1 MTKNTKIRASSTKRM
16 KQKGIKKGI
25 NPRDMTYSAFMKK
38 GRTEPNY
45 LLAVAI
51 SELKSIYENF
61 TIENFDVAKE
71 MLKQQIDYFQGCFEL
86 GFTVEKFYDEQYK
99 NSIKGIQHQS
109 KYLPKSNRN
118 LN

>member
-1 MTKNTKIRASSTKRM
+1 MTKNTKIRASSTRRM

-38 GRTEPNY
+38 GRIEPNY
-45 LLAVAI
+45 LLAVSI
-51 SELKSIYENF
+51 SELKSIDENL
-61 TIENFDVAKE
+61 TIKNFDVAKE
-71 MLKQQIDYFQGCFEL
+71 MLNQQIKYYEGCYKL

-99 NSIKGIQHQS
+99 NSIKGIEHQS
-109 KYLPKSNRN
+109 KYLPKNDRN